1 MPRSSLTWLYL
12 LLDLTSTFLLAAPL
26 LSSSLRCASF
36 AKTGTCTYQ
45 DYGFV
50 VNDHVEQ
57 ANAPPANGTTCEAA
71 TLEIPGVDGVFEL
84 LQFHVHTNSEH
95 TMDGNRYGAEL
106 HMVHKLRDG
115 DRLAVVGLFLQANA
129 FVNDALFSN
138 VLAGFDGAAD
148 AAADLCNVTLPD
160 HWWSHGNASFADA
173 DANATVNVYGLIP
186 ANSTFYRYDGGL
198 TTPPCSEIVTWNVAD
213 TPLSVSVAQYN
224 DLAGLILN
232 YLSPDTCEFATIA
245 SPSGSTS
252 RPVQLLNNR
261 TVERICPV
269 GYKDDS
275 SSNKNNSDGG
285 GGSGGDER
293 TGGTSGGTAMVV
305 VGRSLAWWTAL
316 VAASAAA
323 AATLGAP

>member
-1 MPRSSLTWLYL
+1 MILRF
-12 LLDLTSTFLLAAPL
+12 DVSTLCLV
-26 LSSSLRCASF
+26 S
-36 AKTGTCTYQ
+36 KTGTCTYK

-57 ANAPPANGTTCEAA
+57 ANAPVNGTCEAA

-115 DRLAVVGLFLQANA
+115 DRLAVVGLFLQANG
-129 FVNDALFSN
+129 FVNNELFSS

-148 AAADLCNVTLPD
+148 AAAALCNVTQPD
-160 HWWSHGNASFADA
+160 HWWSKGNASFVDA

-186 ANSTFYRYDGGL
+186 ANSTFYHYDGGL
-198 TTPPCSEIVTWNVAD
+198 TTPPCSEIVEWNVAD
-213 TPLSVSVAQYN
+213 KTLSVSVAQYN
-224 DLAGLILN
+224 DLSGLILN
-232 YLSPDTCEFATIA
+232 YLSSDTCEYATIA

-269 GYKDDS
+269 GYNDS
-275 SSNKNNSDGG
+275 GSDGP
-285 GGSGGDER
+285 GS
-293 TGGTSGGTAMVV
+293 TSGAKVG
-305 VGRSLAWWTAL
+305 GRSLSWRAAL
-316 VAASAAA
+316 VAAA
-323 AATLGAP
+323 AATAVATLGAP